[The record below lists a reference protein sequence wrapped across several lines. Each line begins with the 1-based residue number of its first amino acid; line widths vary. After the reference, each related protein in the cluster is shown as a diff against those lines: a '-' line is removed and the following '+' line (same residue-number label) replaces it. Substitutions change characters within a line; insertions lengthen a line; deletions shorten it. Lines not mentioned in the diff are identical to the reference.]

1 MELYGGPGKRKKRN
15 PPDPYWV
22 KFITPEEKEKKRIER
37 WQSVAIA
44 DSGLPVRVANIMEK
58 HGILTVG
65 DLLQHTLEDLQQI
78 ANLGDITIRRCGLL
92 LDKLDLPH
100 HLK

>member
-1 MELYGGPGKRKKRN
+1 
-15 PPDPYWV
+15 
-22 KFITPEEKEKKRIER
+22 
-37 WQSVAIA
+37 VAIA

>member
-58 HGILTVG
+58 HGILT
-65 DLLQHTLEDLQQI
+65 LEDLQQI